1 MSRLHMSSKSLPGVK
16 EDMDNPDVPGD
27 GREHP
32 SEASVNVSSRS
43 NLFLEKVLCWV
54 GWGFGGLG
62 KNLVKP

>member
-1 MSRLHMSSKSLPGVK
+1 
-16 EDMDNPDVPGD
+16 MDNPDVPGD

-43 NLFLEKVLCWV
+43 NLFLEKVLCGV